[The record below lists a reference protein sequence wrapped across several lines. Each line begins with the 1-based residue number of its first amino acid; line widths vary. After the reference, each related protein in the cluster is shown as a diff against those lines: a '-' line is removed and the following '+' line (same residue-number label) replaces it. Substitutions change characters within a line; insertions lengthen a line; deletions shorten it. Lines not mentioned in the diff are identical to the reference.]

1 MTAATTAAGDGSGVR
16 RFVPP
21 PRAAVDPQV
30 FAHPVFAG
38 LRDVHDLLASPEW
51 PSIAALE
58 TRLTLPGK
66 HLVEQDAALLA
77 DGLHY
82 EARIAQGRIATRADN
97 WHDLFNALVWARYPQ
112 LKQVL
117 NVQQCRHIA
126 SMPPGQR
133 NRAQAALTQFD
144 ETGVIV
150 RVRDE
155 DVLAAWDVHDWPALF
170 EPARWQSGDIA
181 SPDPEGGPQPAGTAG
196 CNRNPVT
203 GVFPE
208 KGPSGPFVVSG
219 ASCFHAGQS
228 RHPTKRSRQAVSDK
242 ATDIANL
249 LAPTVVSL
257 GLELLGVEYLP
268 APGGATLRLYID
280 VPLAEQPERI
290 INVDDCERVS
300 REVSAQLDVED
311 PISGNY
317 TLEVSSPGVDRPLFN
332 LEQFARHQGESA
344 KVTLKLPQ
352 DNRRRLQG
360 RIEATDEA
368 AGTITFIVD
377 KTEVVVSADNID
389 KARIM
394 PDWVALG
401 LAPSKPT
408 GPAPKRPK
416 PNTNSSSNEPAAK
429 KPRAE

>member
-1 MTAATTAAGDGSGVR
+1 
-16 RFVPP
+16 
-21 PRAAVDPQV
+21 
-30 FAHPVFAG
+30 
-38 LRDVHDLLASPEW
+38 
-51 PSIAALE
+51 
-58 TRLTLPGK
+58 
-66 HLVEQDAALLA
+66 
-77 DGLHY
+77 
-82 EARIAQGRIATRADN
+82 
-97 WHDLFNALVWARYPQ
+97 
-112 LKQVL
+112 
-117 NVQQCRHIA
+117 
-126 SMPPGQR
+126 
-133 NRAQAALTQFD
+133 
-144 ETGVIV
+144 
-150 RVRDE
+150 
-155 DVLAAWDVHDWPALF
+155 
-170 EPARWQSGDIA
+170 
-181 SPDPEGGPQPAGTAG
+181 
-196 CNRNPVT
+196 
-203 GVFPE
+203 
-208 KGPSGPFVVSG
+208 
-219 ASCFHAGQS
+219 
-228 RHPTKRSRQAVSDK
+228 VSDK

-268 APGGATLRLYID
+268 APGGSTLRLYID

-332 LEQFARHQGESA
+332 LEQFSRHQGESA